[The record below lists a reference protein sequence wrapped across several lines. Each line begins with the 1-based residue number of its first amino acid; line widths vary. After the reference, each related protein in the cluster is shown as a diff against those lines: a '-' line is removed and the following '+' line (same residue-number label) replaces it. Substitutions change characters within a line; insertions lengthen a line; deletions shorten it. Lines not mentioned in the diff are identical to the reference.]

1 MRGLPKIVLERLKSK
16 SIGNRQSAIENQQS
30 PHPDAN
36 LLAAFVEKTLT
47 ARERT
52 QVLNHLAQCAECRE
66 LVTLTL
72 PAKVD
77 RTQLEQSPAR
87 RGWSAWP
94 TLRWGA
100 LAAALGAVVVVVA
113 LHSFPWRKH
122 EIATRPPGAESKR
135 PAPLV
140 ATAHPPA
147 TLEAQNVPPVS
158 GAREISKSGKAT
170 SLQAVP
176 TSPLLAKVAPEP
188 SVASGGTPKAGL
200 GAEAQARLT
209 TEAAK
214 AESVAIPK
222 GYTVGGALAPS
233 STPPA
238 PRAVAPMRVKE
249 AQALPPS
256 MAFRKEAAR
265 ALVQPTALWTISS
278 GGKVQRS
285 DDGGKTWEEVP
296 IDDTVTFRVIQA
308 VGKDVW
314 AGGSGG
320 ALYHS
325 SDGGAA
331 WTRANLISG
340 GSPTTEPIVAITSS
354 SRDLQHITVRT
365 ASGEQWSTEDGGQHW
380 QSEPSSR

>member
-1 MRGLPKIVLERLKSK
+1 
-16 SIGNRQSAIENQQS
+16 
-30 PHPDAN
+30 
-36 LLAAFVEKTLT
+36 
-47 ARERT
+47 
-52 QVLNHLAQCAECRE
+52 
-66 LVTLTL
+66 
-72 PAKVD
+72 
-77 RTQLEQSPAR
+77 
-87 RGWSAWP
+87 
-94 TLRWGA
+94 
-100 LAAALGAVVVVVA
+100 
-113 LHSFPWRKH
+113 
-122 EIATRPPGAESKR
+122 
-135 PAPLV
+135 
-140 ATAHPPA
+140 
-147 TLEAQNVPPVS
+147 
-158 GAREISKSGKAT
+158 
-170 SLQAVP
+170 
-176 TSPLLAKVAPEP
+176 
-188 SVASGGTPKAGL
+188 
-200 GAEAQARLT
+200 
-209 TEAAK
+209 
-214 AESVAIPK
+214 
-222 GYTVGGALAPS
+222 
-233 STPPA
+233 
-238 PRAVAPMRVKE
+238 
-249 AQALPPS
+249 